1 MLANHTA
8 GVSLY
13 LLFSLRKMAICG
25 IITSNLRLKVT
36 SLVEASSNW
45 VQISNLSKEVI

>member
-25 IITSNLRLKVT
+25 IINLIYFWNTQYTKFTSDG
-36 SLVEASSNW
+36 
-45 VQISNLSKEVI
+45 